1 MLMASNGE
9 RPAVVNG
16 TVATA
21 GYRLRHALLRWHRLA
36 GLAAAPL
43 VLLLVVTG
51 VLAGHANRLGLDRA
65 SPDLAWLNAWYGLA
79 SESDPVAYRVE
90 DDWLI
95 WLDGAIYFNASPA
108 NERMGRPLG
117 VAAANGLVVVG
128 ARDELLVFRRDGAL
142 VEKLTGATLPG
153 GGPIQGLAADPNAGL
168 VLRRGD
174 RTFAADADVIDWRDT
189 AATPDWSMPEEPP
202 EALLAS
208 VEAAHRGAGPTWER
222 VLLDL
227 HSGRLL
233 GRAGPF
239 IMDVAAIL
247 LGLLALSGLYNALRR
262 T

>member
-1 MLMASNGE
+1 MVPNRE
-9 RPAVVNG
+9 RAAAVNG
-16 TVATA
+16 GMATA
-21 GYRLRHALLRWHRLA
+21 GQRLRRALVRWHRIA
-36 GLAAAPL
+36 GLMAAPL

-51 VLAGHANRLGLDRA
+51 VLLGQANRLGLDRA

-79 SESDPVAYRVE
+79 SGSDPVAYRIG

-95 WLDGAIYFNASPA
+95 WLDGAVYLNASPA
-108 NERMGRPLG
+108 NQRMDRPLG
-117 VAAANGLVVVG
+117 VAATNGLVVVG
-128 ARDELLVFRRDGAL
+128 ARDELLVFMRGGAL

-153 GGPIQGLAADPNAGL
+153 AGPIQGLAAGPNAGL
-168 VLRRGD
+168 VLRRGG
-174 RTFAADADVIDWRDT
+174 RTFAADADVIEWRDT
-189 AATPDWSMPEEPP
+189 AATPAWSMPEEPP

-208 VEAAHRGAGPTWER
+208 VETAHRGAGPTWER

-227 HSGRLL
+227 HGGRLL

>member
-1 MLMASNGE
+1 MLLASSSE
-9 RPAVVNG
+9 RGAAVNG
-16 TVATA
+16 AIATVDN
-21 GYRLRHALLRWHRLA
+21 RRRRALMRWHRLA
-36 GLAAAPL
+36 GLVVAPF

-51 VLAGHANRLGLDRA
+51 VLLDQANRLGLDRS
-65 SPDLAWLNAWYGLA
+65 SPDMAWLIAWYGLGLK
-79 SESDPVAYRVE
+79 SDPVAYRVA

-95 WLDGAIYFNASPA
+95 WLDGAVYFNASPA
-108 NERMGRPLG
+108 NERMDRPLG
-117 VAAANGLVVVG
+117 VAATNGLVVVG
-128 ARDELLVFRRDGAL
+128 ARDELLVFTRDGAL

-153 GGPIQGLAADPNAGL
+153 AGPIQGLAAGPNAGL
-168 VLRRGD
+168 VLRRGG
-174 RTFAADADVIDWRDT
+174 RTVAADADVIEWRAT
-189 AATPDWSMPEEPP
+189 AATPAWSMPEEPP

-208 VEAAHRGAGPTWER
+208 VETAHRGAGPTWER

-227 HSGRLL
+227 HGGRLL